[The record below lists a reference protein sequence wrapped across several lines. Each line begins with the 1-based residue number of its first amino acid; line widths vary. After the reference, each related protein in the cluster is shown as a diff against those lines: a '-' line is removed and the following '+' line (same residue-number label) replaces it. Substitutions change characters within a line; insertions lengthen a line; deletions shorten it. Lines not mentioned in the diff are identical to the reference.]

1 GDDAAHDLA
10 RPRLGHVRDDPD
22 VLRPGDLADLHL
34 DRLADLSLHAI
45 AGDTG
50 LERDVHLDDPAPDV
64 IDHWHGGRLGD
75 LGHGQR
81 RRFELLRAEP
91 VAGDVDHVVD
101 AAEDPEV
108 AVGRLERAVA
118 GEVGPVVPV
127 LAVRVPVVLGVV
139 HIDEPLGLSPDR
151 LHDSGPRVLDAN
163 VARAAA
169 ARRDLV
175 RVLVVDRRE
184 DTERA
189 RAAAAG
195 LHR

>member
-1 GDDAAHDLA
+1 
-10 RPRLGHVRDDPD
+10 
-22 VLRPGDLADLHL
+22 
-34 DRLADLSLHAI
+34 
-45 AGDTG
+45 
-50 LERDVHLDDPAPDV
+50 
-64 IDHWHGGRLGD
+64 
-75 LGHGQR
+75 
-81 RRFELLRAEP
+81 ELLRAEP

-127 LAVRVPVVLGVV
+127 LAVRVSVVLGVV

-169 ARRDLV
+169 AGGDLV

-195 LHR
+195 LHRLQAGQRAAKETAGLGLPPGVGDGRLALADLGVVPAPDLGLD